1 MVLAYARRLLDIVAL
16 HRGVEPSRRG
26 GTRHCGDTM
35 KSLLFAVALSVLSA
49 GAMAQQVQ
57 GQSSHSTS
65 DANSS
70 SASQAGSASNQAQ
83 QANNAGNV
91 QGVVLNSAPVPT
103 RTTTDFKTNNSVP
116 LVAAVSFSSDYC
128 GGTASGGASGAGW
141 SVGVSKP
148 LMDRNCQAIRRAQ
161 TFGMLSANARN
172 LGNLDQANKLMA
184 LSIYE
189 ICESGIGDKETFTQ
203 SACLSLGLVVAGHMD
218 PAPALQDVNPRA
230 EVTDP
235 VKAQQVTAEAQA
247 QQAQAVTIR
256 DDRGNTTTAAA
267 AHH

>member
-1 MVLAYARRLLDIVAL
+1 
-16 HRGVEPSRRG
+16 
-26 GTRHCGDTM
+26 M
-35 KSLLFAVALSVLSA
+35 KILLFALALCAAST
-49 GAMAQQVQ
+49 GAMAQQAQ
-57 GQSSHSTS
+57 GQTSHSNS

-70 SASQAGSASNQAQ
+70 SASLAGSASNQAQ

-91 QGVVLNSAPVPT
+91 QGVVLNSAPQPT

-141 SVGVSKP
+141 SIGMSKP

-189 ICESGIGDKETFTQ
+189 ICESGTGDKETFTQ

-218 PAPALQDVNPRA
+218 PAPALQDVNPRS

-235 VKAQQVTAEAQA
+235 VKAQEVATAAQG
-247 QQAQAVTIR
+247 QQAQTVTIR
-256 DDRGNTTTAAA
+256 DDRGNTTPAETVR
-267 AHH
+267 H